1 VRLPSATA
9 KVYPARLRR
18 ADGSAMTA
26 SPMPR
31 RTNDADAYRLSRIQA
46 EGWNAAHV
54 IDASAL
60 DKLDAAQ
67 IEILN
72 PYACDPERTRW
83 STGFTSALAH

>member
-1 VRLPSATA
+1 MRLPSATA
-9 KVYPARLRR
+9 KVHSARLSQT
-18 ADGSAMTA
+18 DGSAMTA

-31 RTNDADAYRLSRIQA
+31 GAHDDAYRLSRIQA

-60 DKLDAAQ
+60 DKLDATQ
-67 IEILN
+67 VEILN

-83 STGFTSALAH
+83 RTGFTSALAS